1 MGKVGG
7 LALVAVMALT
17 GCAAAQAGPAPTS
30 QATVQPA
37 AVQAV
42 RVGIYR
48 AMPDSEFADVERRLC
63 ASFAAGYTVEDAA
76 RVQLDLFGAD
86 AAAQMRTVATS
97 VKATA
102 C

>member
-1 MGKVGG
+1 MGKIGG

-17 GCAAAQAGPAPTS
+17 GCASAQAGTATTNR
-30 QATVQPA
+30 ATVQPA
-37 AVQAV
+37 TVQTV
-42 RVGIYR
+42 RVGIYK
-48 AMPDSEFADVERRLC
+48 AMPDSDFADVERRLC
-63 ASFAAGYTVEDAA
+63 ASFEAGYTVEDAA

-86 AAAQMRTVATS
+86 AAAQMRAVATS